1 MGAKGPFHGFFFA
14 DASLKRISDMN
25 ALNFPDG
32 TASHSGDWFNIL
44 DYSRDVNISE
54 NLMILM
60 SKLGEFSEPRSV
72 VIGDDRQLLQ
82 ITVSTVQLSQD
93 GYVEFLNLRRIALNE

>member
-32 TASHSGDWFNIL
+32 TASHSGDWFN

-54 NLMILM
+54 NLTILI
-60 SKLGEFSEPRSV
+60 SKLGEFSEPKSV

-82 ITVSTVQLSQD
+82 IIVSTVQLSQD
-93 GYVEFLNLRRIALNE
+93 GKS

>member
-1 MGAKGPFHGFFFA
+1 MRAKGPFHGFFFA

-25 ALNFPDG
+25 ARNFPDG
-32 TASHSGDWFNIL
+32 TASHSGWFNIL

-54 NLMILM
+54 NLTILM
-60 SKLGEFSEPRSV
+60 SKLGEFTEPKSV

-82 ITVSTVQLSQD
+82 IIVSTVQLSQD
-93 GYVEFLNLRRIALNE
+93 GYVEF